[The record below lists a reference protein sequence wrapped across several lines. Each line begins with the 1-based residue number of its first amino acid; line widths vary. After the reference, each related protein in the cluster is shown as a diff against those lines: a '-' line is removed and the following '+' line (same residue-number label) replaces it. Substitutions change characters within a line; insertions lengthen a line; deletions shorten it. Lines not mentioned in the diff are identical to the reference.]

1 MLHDS
6 KRRTARRFP
15 RENAEAKGKIESA
28 QPLEASRYNR
38 RMLSYNGDS
47 R

>member
-6 KRRTARRFP
+6 KRRTAPRFL
-15 RENAEAKGKIESA
+15 RENAKAKRKIESA